1 MTRDVAPRLGFR
13 KPALIHSKF
22 FPALQGSKSK
32 MSSSSAT
39 SAIMVTDTAKE
50 IKSKINR
57 YAFSGGQALAE
68 DQRRLGANLD
78 VDVPYQYLRFFMEDD
93 AEVERIGAEYAAGRL
108 LSGEVKAHLVDTLT
122 PMVLA
127 HQAARADVTDDVVR
141 LFMSVRPL
149 EFETKGGGGAA
160 K

>member
-1 MTRDVAPRLGFR
+1 MTRLPL
-13 KPALIHSKF
+13 
-22 FPALQGSKSK
+22 LQ
-32 MSSSSAT
+32 
-39 SAIMVTDTAKE
+39 
-50 IKSKINR
+50 
-57 YAFSGGQALAE
+57 
-68 DQRRLGANLD
+68 
-78 VDVPYQYLRFFMEDD
+78 
-93 AEVERIGAEYAAGRL
+93 IGADYAAGRML
-108 LSGEVKAHLVDTLT
+108 TGEVKAALIDTLT